1 MVPRSGYRPR
11 VLLLVAVA
19 AMVVACGDGAKNAEE
34 RQGKLPVSPGAIN
47 EVPQEI
53 HTISVFIDDGK
64 FQSDRYVAQP
74 GPLELIVI
82 TRQGG
87 PYTLT
92 IEPLVTPQALPA
104 NATTEVGFTAPGP
117 GEYAMRLIR
126 DGAIVATATLDICP
140 PGSR

>member
-1 MVPRSGYRPR
+1 MIRHCGYRFG

-19 AMVVACGDGAKNAEE
+19 TLVVACGDGTKNAEE
-34 RQGKLPVSPGAIN
+34 REGKLPVSPGAIN

-64 FQSDRYVAQP
+64 FQSDRYIAQP
-74 GPLELIVI
+74 GPLEMIVT

-87 PYTLT
+87 PYTLV

-104 NATTEVGFTAPGP
+104 NATTEVGFTASEP
-117 GEYAMRLIR
+117 GEYAMRLSR
-126 DGAIVATATLDICP
+126 DGATVATAILDIRP
-140 PGSR
+140 PGGR